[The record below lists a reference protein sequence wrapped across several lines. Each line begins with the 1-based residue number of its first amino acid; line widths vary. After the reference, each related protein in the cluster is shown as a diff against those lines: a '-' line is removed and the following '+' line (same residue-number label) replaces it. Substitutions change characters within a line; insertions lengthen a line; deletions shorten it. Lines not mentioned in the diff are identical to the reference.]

1 MLHPDNHNS
10 VSNSYRNNIKSV
22 VAFALLAIFSLPAM
36 AQPFGPDG
44 RSPELNLERM
54 ADRLDLSEQQRADIK
69 AIMETGKT
77 AFKPTVDAMQ
87 ANREVLEELTNSNN
101 PDPDLIQSLAET
113 QGDLL
118 TESLLHRASIQ
129 QQLNAILSEEQRIK
143 MQAYKEAHR
152 DMRTAR
158 KHHQPKHRAR

>member
-1 MLHPDNHNS
+1 MLHPDNHS
-10 VSNSYRNNIKSV
+10 SLSNSYRKSIKTV

-44 RSPELNLERM
+44 HSPKLNLERM
-54 ADRLDLSEQQRADIK
+54 ADRLDLNEQQRSDIK
-69 AIMETGKT
+69 VIMETGKI
-77 AFKPTVDAMQ
+77 AFKPTIDAMQ
-87 ANREVLEELTNSNN
+87 ANREVLEEIINSNN
-101 PDPDLIQSLAET
+101 PDQDQIQVLAET

-143 MQAYKEAHR
+143 MQAYKDAHR